1 MTDEIQII
9 FQISLIKK
17 NYIILSM
24 ETSFKKIGLAIT
36 FSPTGQALLAEAKKL
51 QSLFNAELIL
61 IHVGEKNE
69 STVKH
74 LNKMI
79 DSSGL
84 DAGKTSI
91 EYENGD
97 VADSIIKKCKE
108 KHVDLLISGALEKEN
123 IIKYYFGSVARKV
136 MREAPCSILI
146 CPSQS
151 LKTTDYK
158 KICVSVDY
166 SPQGEATIKTA
177 YNFAMLN
184 KATDL
189 ILVREFQVPGF
200 AMTVQDDGSLKE
212 AEELRSNWK
221 DEEKSKLEMLIREL
235 HLTGLNITTTC
246 LYGKEGWEANKFVDE
261 VGADL
266 LVLSAPKRKM
276 SFWDK
281 IFQHDIEFTFSDIP
295 CALLIVKSEVDVN

>member
-1 MTDEIQII
+1 
-9 FQISLIKK
+9 
-17 NYIILSM
+17 M

-61 IHVGEKNE
+61 IHVGEKDE
-69 STVKH
+69 GTVNH
-74 LNKMI
+74 LNEMVKV
-79 DSSGL
+79 SGL
-84 DAGKTSI
+84 DEDKTTI

-97 VADSIIKKCKE
+97 VADSIIRKCKE

-146 CPSQS
+146 CPS
-151 LKTTDYK
+151 KTINSTDYK

-166 SPQGEATIKTA
+166 SPQGEITIKTA
-177 YNFAMLN
+177 YNFALLN

-212 AEELRSNWK
+212 AEEVRGNWK
-221 DEEKSKLEMLIREL
+221 EEEKSKLEMLIREL
-235 HLTGLNITTTC
+235 HLTGLNITTAC

-295 CALLIVKSEVDVN
+295 CALLIVKSEVDIN